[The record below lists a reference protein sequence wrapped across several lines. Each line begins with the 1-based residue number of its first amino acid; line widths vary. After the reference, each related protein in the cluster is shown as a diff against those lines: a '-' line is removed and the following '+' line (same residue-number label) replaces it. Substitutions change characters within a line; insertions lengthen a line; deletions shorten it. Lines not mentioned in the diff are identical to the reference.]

1 MVEVTA
7 PVATCKADFSLVSS
21 GKTVKL
27 NSINSQSSPGDIIS
41 RRWQFGDGKVLEG
54 NIKDPSHEYS
64 NQGTYEVCLT
74 IKTSAGCESKQCKS
88 VVIVA
93 ATSPVNQCAAK
104 FSYEN
109 LSTKKIRFNSGNS
122 VANSNSTVIERKWD
136 FGDGTQLG
144 GNEINPAKEYARPGI
159 YTVCLQIRTS
169 DKCENRICTTIHIED
184 GSTPQTASGD
194 HIKKARSNCCEPSFC
209 IPQYVNK
216 IVTIISDCNH
226 IYVWFLFSI
235 HFNLYMDFRSY
246 IGIINNNKNPAL
258 IRVFYCD
265 AATA

>member
-1 MVEVTA
+1 MA
-7 PVATCKADFSLVSS
+7 
-21 GKTVKL
+21 
-27 NSINSQSSPGDIIS
+27 IW
-41 RRWQFGDGKVLEG
+41 RWKSFRG

-74 IKTSAGCESKQCKS
+74 IKTSAGCQSKQCKS

-93 ATSPVNQCAAK
+93 ATSPVNECAAK
-104 FSYEN
+104 FSYEK
-109 LSTKKIRFNSGNS
+109 LSPKKIRFNSGNS

-194 HIKKARSNCCEPSFC
+194 YIK
-209 IPQYVNK
+209 
-216 IVTIISDCNH
+216 IISLHPNPTTSPLTAN
-226 IYVWFLFSI
+226 VWSL
-235 HFNLYMDFRSY
+235 
-246 IGIINNNKNPAL
+246 NNNINAELSIYDVYGVKKWSTKKVLSHGTNITVIPTNQL
-258 IRVFYCD
+258 STGPYFFKVSSMYGVQSKPFYKL
-265 AATA
+265 